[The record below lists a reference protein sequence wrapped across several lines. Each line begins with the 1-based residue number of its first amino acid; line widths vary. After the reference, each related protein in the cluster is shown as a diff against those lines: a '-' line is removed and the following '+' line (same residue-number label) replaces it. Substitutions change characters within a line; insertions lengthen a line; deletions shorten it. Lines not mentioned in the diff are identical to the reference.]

1 MNIHVRFRFALVI
14 ALAALA
20 APTCAEVPGGVA
32 CLVILPVES
41 ANRSPISD
49 VVATLIDRGVRYPP
63 TYSTGRAIIDMTGVC
78 SGSAE
83 IELSHP
89 RYQTT
94 TVRYTSPRDRGF
106 SGNTF
111 TDTLTVVMTA
121 R

>member
-1 MNIHVRFRFALVI
+1 MNTRIRPLFALLV
-14 ALAALA
+14 ASLAAA
-20 APTCAEVPGGVA
+20 GCAEVPGGVS

-41 ANRSPISD
+41 ANRSPILD
-49 VVATLIDRGVRYPP
+49 VAATIITAVGRGAPS
-63 TYSTGRAIIDMTGVC
+63 YSGGTRDGGIPLGVC

-83 IELSHP
+83 IELTHP

-106 SGNTF
+106 SGNSF
-111 TDTLTVVMTA
+111 TDYVTVVMIA